1 MKSLIL
7 PVFFLIAVSG
17 SSVLEPYLHSFNK
30 QVGENCDESL
40 TDLEVQSFDVTPWPP
55 KRNTELKMNMKGV
68 VHRDVA
74 VKSIEVEVL
83 YNGYDFYHESFPDP
97 HSYKDGET
105 AELSLEVFLPVIAP
119 PGRYEVQVRISDD
132 NAQALNCWQIEFS
145 L

>member
-30 QVGENCDESL
+30 QVGHNCDESL
-40 TDLEVQSFDVTPWPP
+40 TDLEIQIFDVTPWPP

-68 VHRDVA
+68 IHRDVS
-74 VKSIEVEVL
+74 VKSLEVEVL
-83 YNGYDFYHESFPDP
+83 YNGYDFYHQSFPEP
-97 HSYKDGET
+97 HSYKDGDT
-105 AELSLEVFLPVIAP
+105 AELSLEVFLPLIAP
-119 PGRYEVQVRISDD
+119 PGSYEVQVRVSDD
-132 NAQALNCWQIEFS
+132 NSQALNCWQVEFS